1 MTLCD
6 ERQGEEEETGKSEAE
21 GNEDGSI
28 RYARSRN
35 LASSFISCV
44 PPFLAPPSLK
54 AVLYASVS
62 ESCVFDSRISRR
74 ILPERAALTLARK
87 RMSTCSSE
95 RPLVSGTK
103 LRGEEKRQLAA
114 RGGRTSRPRGTER
127 DAQEDEEGGEDRDAA
142 PDEKHLGTETGR
154 AGLVVD
160 HVGRRVADAEV
171 EEPVRGRR
179 HRHLL
184 AASRSRVDLAGDD
197 PAVEEEEEEEGQG
210 QLPDEREGDEGEDE
224 ETMDARD
231 RAPGR
236 GEEGDEDAHE
246 GDEDLLAGLVR
257 RGERSADDGDDEVAD
272 LRGRSVSATSTRRA
286 SGA

>member
-1 MTLCD
+1 MKG
-6 ERQGEEEETGKSEAE
+6 RWKKRKRAKGGRGKR
-21 GNEDGSI
+21 GRLV

-74 ILPERAALTLARK
+74 ILPERAALTLARN

-103 LRGEEKRQLAA
+103 LRGEERRQLAA
-114 RGGRTSRPRGTER
+114 RGGQTSTPRGTER

-184 AASRSRVDLAGDD
+184 AAGRSRVDLAGDD
-197 PAVEEEEEEEGQG
+197 PAAEQG
-210 QLPDEREGDEGEDE
+210 RSQLLH
-224 ETMDARD
+224 AR
-231 RAPGR
+231 
-236 GEEGDEDAHE
+236 
-246 GDEDLLAGLVR
+246 AGGR
-257 RGERSADDGDDEVAD
+257 RGQR
-272 LRGRSVSATSTRRA
+272 RGRTR
-286 SGA
+286 SGPRSRRRRR